1 MKYEDY
7 LNEELEKRR
16 LNLRADM
23 NSCRTSGRRMEDE
36 VRLINRELEGR
47 KAAALKQE
55 TDVEVYRSF
64 DCAGMSVGRY
74 KFYFGYEKTA
84 CCNHGKA
91 DCSECIE
98 DYWCFTAEVD
108 GVEVMRIPEP
118 RLGQDEVLMN
128 LLHGIGQFVAK
139 EL

>member
-1 MKYEDY
+1 MKGT
-7 LNEELEKRR
+7 NEELQRQLMEIRSEWRGYLTRR
-16 LNLRADM
+16 QEL
-23 NSCRTSGRRMEDE
+23 SGRATNIE
-36 VRLINRELEGR
+36 RELDRRE
-47 KAAALKQE
+47 AVVLKQD
-55 TDVEVYRSF
+55 TGVEVYRSF

-108 GVEVMRIPEP
+108 GVEVMRIPAP